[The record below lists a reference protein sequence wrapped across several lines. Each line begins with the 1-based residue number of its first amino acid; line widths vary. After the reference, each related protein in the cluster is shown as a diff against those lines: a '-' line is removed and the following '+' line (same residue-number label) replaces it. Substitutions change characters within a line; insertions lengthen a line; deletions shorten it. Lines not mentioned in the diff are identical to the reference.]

1 MLLSSSSV
9 LLVSRGALKRVVA
22 ICAVTLTREGDV
34 VDGTSR
40 LRRLVMMSE
49 AVAMVAAVVVVVS
62 SYTVGVCKRKGDD
75 FEERQTSF
83 QQS

>member
-1 MLLSSSSV
+1 M
-9 LLVSRGALKRVVA
+9 KRVAA
-22 ICAVTLTREGDV
+22 ICAVTLTRGEGDV

-40 LRRLVMMSE
+40 LRRLVMMLD
-49 AVAMVAAVVVVVS
+49 AVAMVAAVVAVVS
-62 SYTVGVCKRKGDD
+62 SYTVGVCKKKGDD